1 MVPHRLP
8 NPQEKTILPRRYTVY
23 VGGDRRRWCVAL
35 PSHIR
40 IPDDCIACRI
50 LAACCV
56 CCGALWTPGA
66 DFKCA
71 SCRVS
76 LTCRPPLQLCSMFGL
91 PHTPAWLGWV
101 QENKFKVLF
110 AAFIASNFASRL
122 TSTGAFEVIVDGMVA
137 YLCCGAGCL
146 YCISCVVRVVCACV
160 GECVFASIAACL
172 RVCAFVEPLCAH
184 RTLAGDTVF
193 SKLEMGRLPTF
204 EVRRL
209 V

>member
-1 MVPHRLP
+1 MASASVRTCMVPHRLP
-8 NPQEKTILPRRYTVY
+8 NPQEKTILPRRCTVY

-66 DFKCA
+66 DFKRA

-146 YCISCVVRVVCACV
+146 YCIFVRCARCVCVCGRMRLCV
-160 GECVFASIAACL
+160 YYCVSTCVCL
-172 RVCAFVEPLCAH
+172 C
-184 RTLAGDTVF
+184 
-193 SKLEMGRLPTF
+193 
-204 EVRRL
+204 
-209 V
+209 

>member
-1 MVPHRLP
+1 
-8 NPQEKTILPRRYTVY
+8 
-23 VGGDRRRWCVAL
+23 
-35 PSHIR
+35 
-40 IPDDCIACRI
+40 
-50 LAACCV
+50 
-56 CCGALWTPGA
+56 
-66 DFKCA
+66 
-71 SCRVS
+71 
-76 LTCRPPLQLCSMFGL
+76 MFGL

-160 GECVFASIAACL
+160 GECVFASITACL